1 MKTETKLQTPPI
13 KLLNLGCGYKACAH
27 PEVINIDWS
36 IALRFKKNP
45 LLRPLAP
52 FFFRGERGQRYR
64 ALPENIVVHDLS
76 RGLPYADNSVAAIYH
91 SHLLEHLDQ
100 PTAELF
106 LCEIKRVLQPGGV
119 LRIAVPDFEKLART
133 YLAHLE
139 QCGRDQR
146 EHAQHDKYI
155 AAMIEQCVRRE
166 AAGTRQ
172 QSPLR
177 RWLENLV
184 LGDARQRGE
193 IHQWMYDR
201 INLSAL
207 LVRLGFQNPHVQTFA
222 TSLIPRWNE
231 YGLERNETGGEYK
244 PDSFYMEARK

>member
-1 MKTETKLQTPPI
+1 MSQTPPI

-52 FFFRGERGQRYR
+52 YFFHGERGRRYR
-64 ALPENIVVHDLS
+64 ALPENIRVHDLS
-76 RGLPYADNSVAAIYH
+76 RGIPFADNSAAAIYH

-100 PTAELF
+100 ATAEIF
-106 LCEIKRVLQPGGV
+106 LREIKRVLQPGGV
-119 LRIAVPDFEKLART
+119 LRIAVPDFEKLARA
-133 YLAHLE
+133 YLDHVARCEKDKSERARH
-139 QCGRDQR
+139 DQ
-146 EHAQHDKYI
+146 YI

-172 QSPLR
+172 QSALR
-177 RWLENLV
+177 RRLENLV
-184 LGDARQRGE
+184 LGDARKRGE

-201 INLSAL
+201 MNLSEL
-207 LVRLGFQNPHVQTFA
+207 LLRLGFQNPQVQTFE
-222 TSLIPRWNE
+222 TSLIPHWNE